1 MTDAAAPTAASADP
15 AAACEVFYDGAC
27 PLCRREIAT
36 YRKMDGMDAID
47 WRNVAADEFAAP
59 DLDRDAALKRFH
71 VRLES
76 GEIVSGAR
84 AFLAV
89 WRRSPR
95 LGPIAR
101 LLDRRP
107 LVDVLELGYRGFLK
121 IRPLWR

>member
-1 MTDAAAPTAASADP
+1 MTNAAATAASAADP

-47 WRNVAADEFAAP
+47 WRDVAADEFAAP

-107 LVDVLELGYRGFLK
+107 FVDVLELGYRGFLK